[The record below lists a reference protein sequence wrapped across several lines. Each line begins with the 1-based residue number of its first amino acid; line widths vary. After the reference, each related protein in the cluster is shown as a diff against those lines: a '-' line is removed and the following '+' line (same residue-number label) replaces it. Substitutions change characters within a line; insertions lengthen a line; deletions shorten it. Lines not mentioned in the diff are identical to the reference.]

1 MTILKTNQSLQI
13 VISET
18 KLIMVWTLPKSKLI
32 LIVKPTNLRLIKQVE
47 AKSLTST
54 IFVSIYLKDKDLQLF
69 VLCRQILLKKN
80 HLQKKQQNRRY

>member
-1 MTILKTNQSLQI
+1 MTILKKNQSLQI

-80 HLQKKQQNRRY
+80 HLQKKKQNRRY